1 MTTRRPVHNIADQIR
16 LAQARRLWL
25 IQEIA
30 WATREY
36 GLLSPEVRRH
46 DEELGAVE
54 FFLCEFGTV

>member
-1 MTTRRPVHNIADQIR
+1 MRTRRPVHNITDQIR

-25 IQEIA
+25 IEEIA

-36 GLLSPEVRRH
+36 GPFSPEVLRY

-54 FFLCEFGTV
+54 FFLCEFGRV